1 MRVLVIDPTAANRE
15 LFRENLA
22 GFQVQEAATVAS
34 AADADAAHFAAIV
47 ANAELLDDGGELRTF
62 AGDTPVVLVAD
73 APSVPH
79 AVDCMRRGAADY
91 LPKPLAVGALAAAV
105 RLSSGDAVPPR
116 SPRSPDFSNILG
128 DSQPMRELFNAIL
141 ALGKSD
147 CAVLVRGESGTGKT
161 LVAHALHAASKHR
174 HGPLIPL
181 DCAAV
186 AAPTIESALF
196 GSGFQANGGAAPAAG
211 SLLAAAE
218 GGTLF
223 LHAVEELPMDAQ
235 GTLARFLDAANV
247 QQADHQRSAS
257 GSSADADARNGPNV
271 RWIAATRADLPRLA
285 TRGHFRSDL
294 LARIEAAT
302 LLVPPLRD
310 RADDAAT
317 IATAILK
324 RTAAKQGKAGL
335 RFTANALAA
344 MGSYPW
350 PGNVRELE
358 TAVERATA
366 LASTATIDVD
376 LLGIGAAASAFPS
389 PAAAADAGETPATSG
404 SLENFFVRFVL
415 DNQDQL
421 TETELASRL
430 GISRKSLW
438 ERRQRLNIPRRR
450 TRKRGP
456 RRQ

>member
-1 MRVLVIDPTAANRE
+1 MRVLVIDPAAANRE

-22 GFQVQEAATVAS
+22 GFQVQETASVAAATGT
-34 AADADAAHFAAIV
+34 AAHFAAIV
-47 ANAELLDDGGELRTF
+47 ANAELLDDAGELMAF
-62 AGDTPVVLVAD
+62 AGETPVVLVAD

-79 AVDCMRRGAADY
+79 AVDCMRRGAANY

-105 RLSSGDAVPPR
+105 RLSSGDAAPPR
-116 SPRSPDFSNILG
+116 APRDLDFSNILG

-174 HGPLIPL
+174 RGPLIPL
-181 DCAAV
+181 DCAA

-223 LHAVEELPMDAQ
+223 LRAVEELPMAAQ
-235 GTLARFLDAANV
+235 GALARFLDANA
-247 QQADHQRSAS
+247 QRADHQRNTA
-257 GSSADADARNGPNV
+257 GLSADADAREGADV

-285 TRGHFRSDL
+285 AHGHFRSDL

-317 IATAILK
+317 IATAILE
-324 RTAAKQGKAGL
+324 RNAAQLGKAGL

-350 PGNVRELE
+350 PGNVRELA

-366 LASTATIDVD
+366 LASTTTIDAD
-376 LLGIGAAASAFPS
+376 LLGIGGAASAFPP
-389 PAAAADAGETPATSG
+389 PAAAADAGEPPETSG
-404 SLENFFVRFVL
+404 SLESFFVRFVL

>member
-1 MRVLVIDPTAANRE
+1 MRVLVIDPAAANRE
-15 LFRENLA
+15 LFREHLA
-22 GFQVQEAATVAS
+22 GFQVQDAATIAS
-34 AADADAAHFAAIV
+34 ATSADAAHVAAIV
-47 ANAELLDDGGELRTF
+47 ANAELLDDGGELLAF
-62 AGDTPVVLVAD
+62 AGETPVVLVAD

-79 AVDCMRRGAADY
+79 AVDCMRRGAANY
-91 LPKPLAVGALAAAV
+91 LPKPLAAGALAAAV
-105 RLSSGDAVPPR
+105 RLSSGDAAPPR
-116 SPRSPDFSNILG
+116 SLGFSNILG

-196 GSGFQANGGAAPAAG
+196 GSGFQANGGTAPAAG
-211 SLLAAAE
+211 SLLAAAD

-247 QQADHQRSAS
+247 RQADA
-257 GSSADADARNGPNV
+257 GGVSADADARKGVDV

-285 TRGHFRSDL
+285 AHGHFRSDL

-310 RADDAAT
+310 RADDAAI

-324 RTAAKQGKAGL
+324 RTAAKLGKAGL

-344 MGSYPW
+344 MSSYPW

-366 LASTATIDVD
+366 LASTATVD
-376 LLGIGAAASAFPS
+376 AELLGLGAAASASPS
-389 PAAAADAGETPATSG
+389 PAAAADASETPVTSG
-404 SLENFFVRFVL
+404 SLESFFVRFVL